1 MSKLGWAGPFC
12 AGAGEDV
19 LPAGQATR
27 AKEGTVHLFRSRS
40 SAALLVWNK
49 VTEPSRIYSTLGK
62 EVPFFDSSPDKHSQ
76 FSGFDPPVAPSVAV
90 TVSSQETWAAPWKGT
105 KLLEEIQ
112 NGSTK
117 MPCSVPW
124 RKRSYH
130 ERYTVKCLPSIDSPH
145 FTHPQAYE
153 GGTNTISIFW
163 KRTLRFKMKLTK
175 LCLRWHAK

>member
-1 MSKLGWAGPFC
+1 MP
-12 AGAGEDV
+12 
-19 LPAGQATR
+19 PAGQATR
-27 AKEGTVHLFRSRS
+27 AQEGTVHLFRARS
-40 SAALLVWNK
+40 SATLLVWNK
-49 VTEPSRIYSTLGK
+49 VTEPSRIYSMLGK
-62 EVPFFDSSPDKHSQ
+62 EIPFFDASPDKHSQ

-90 TVSSQETWAAPWKGT
+90 TGLTLIPGDLSRSLERYT

-124 RKRSYH
+124 RKHSYH
-130 ERYTVKCLPSIDSPH
+130 ERYTVKCLPSINSPH

-153 GGTNTISIFW
+153 GGTNTIPIFW

-175 LCLRWHAK
+175 L